1 MGECW
6 SLRPAVALGQR
17 DDVDIGEIEAR
28 NARGALR
35 FANDLRMQYSLLQ
48 RTMNNIGNRHCAA
61 VAMCLASMPRVAS
74 PASRARWSGM
84 AIDQRASQLAFT
96 ASAPS
101 HHQCKA
107 LSPDGYDLLAI
118 VHGCVASRGKGERGD
133 AGASIREAGGLD
145 TACHSCPPRLAWDVE
160 CSSLTPRSDIDVT
173 GQAA

>member
-84 AIDQRASQLAFT
+84 AIDQRASQRALRSQPRHHHTINAR
-96 ASAPS
+96 PS
-101 HHQCKA
+101 RLMVTIFWRSCT
-107 LSPDGYDLLAI
+107 G
-118 VHGCVASRGKGERGD
+118 ASRPAAKAREGMRAHRSGKP
-133 AGASIREAGGLD
+133 AGWI
-145 TACHSCPPRLAWDVE
+145 PRAIPVRPG
-160 CSSLTPRSDIDVT
+160 SHGT
-173 GQAA
+173 